1 MKKTNLII
9 AVALLASQQLFAQD
23 TKLKNE
29 QPETGIWAEGVKVDG
44 SLKEWNDSFQAYNK
58 ATKLFYTISND
69 DKSLYLVVK
78 STDLQTS
85 NKIAAGGITLAIN
98 TEGKKKDK
106 DVYSVTFPV
115 VANGGFG
122 GPGGGPGG
130 PGGGPGGQFSIGGG
144 PGGAGGGPG
153 GPVSFG
159 GGPGGPGGM
168 RNFTPD
174 SATLAANR
182 KRTIDA
188 AKEIKVFGFKDV
200 TDSLVS
206 IYNQYG
212 LKAAIGYDAQG
223 NYTYEL
229 AVPLKLL
236 NLTADGKA
244 IAYNIKV
251 NGMAMPNFVR
261 RIEGAGGMG
270 PGGGGPGGGG
280 VVVGGGPGGA
290 GGGPGSGGFVVSGG
304 PGGGPGGPGGG
315 FAGGPGGMSEMFAAT
330 DFWGKYILAKK

>member
-1 MKKTNLII
+1 MKKTNLILAI
-9 AVALLASQQLFAQD
+9 TLLASQVLFAQD
-23 TKLKNE
+23 AKIKSE
-29 QPETGIWAEGVKVDG
+29 QPETGVWAEKVKVDG
-44 SLKEWNDSFQAYNK
+44 NLTEWNDNFQAYNK

-69 DKSLYLVVK
+69 DKALYLVIK
-78 STDLQTS
+78 STDMQTS

-106 DVYSVTFPV
+106 DVYSVSFPV
-115 VANGGFG
+115 AAATANGGFGGMGGFGGAPGGAPGGGGFG
-122 GPGGGPGG
+122 GPGGGGF
-130 PGGGPGGQFSIGGG
+130 GGGR
-144 PGGAGGGPG
+144 GGAGGP
-153 GPVSFG
+153 
-159 GGPGGPGGM
+159 
-168 RNFTPD
+168 RDFTPD

-182 KRTIDA
+182 KRTLDA

-251 NGMAMPNFVR
+251 NGMVMPDFAR
-261 RIEGAGGMG
+261 MFAGGGGGFGGG
-270 PGGGGPGGGG
+270 PGGGGPGGG
-280 VVVGGGPGGA
+280 VVVGGGPGG
-290 GGGPGSGGFVVSGG
+290 GGGFGGGGAGG
-304 PGGGPGGPGGG
+304 PGGGGGGFGGGRGGAGGPG
-315 FAGGPGGMSEMFAAT
+315 GGMSEMFAAT

>member
-9 AVALLASQQLFAQD
+9 AIAILASQQLFAQD
-23 TKLKNE
+23 AKIKSE
-29 QPETGIWAEGVKVDG
+29 QPETGVWAEKVKVDG
-44 SLKEWNDSFQAYNK
+44 NLTEWNDNFQAYNK

-69 DKSLYLVVK
+69 DKSLYLVIK
-78 STDLQTS
+78 STDMQTS

-106 DVYSVTFPV
+106 DVYSVSFPV
-115 VANGGFG
+115 VAATANGGFG
-122 GPGGGPGG
+122 GMGGFGGGR
-130 PGGGPGGQFSIGGG
+130 
-144 PGGAGGGPG
+144 GAGGAPG
-153 GPVSFG
+153 GSIVVGGFG

-182 KRTIDA
+182 KKTLDA

-206 IYNQYG
+206 IYNEYG

-251 NGMAMPNFVR
+251 NGMAMPDFVR
-261 RIEGAGGMG
+261 RMESGGGMG
-270 PGGGGPGGGG
+270 GPGGGGAPGGGGGPGGGG
-280 VVVGGGPGGA
+280 FGGGGGAPGGGGPGGA
-290 GGGPGSGGFVVSGG
+290 GGGFAGGGRG
-304 PGGGPGGPGGG
+304 PGGG
-315 FAGGPGGMSEMFAAT
+315 GMAEMFAAT

>member
-44 SLKEWNDSFQAYNK
+44 NLKEWNDSFQAYNK

-106 DVYSVTFPV
+106 DVYSITFPV
-115 VANGGFG
+115 AAATANGGFG
-122 GPGGGPGG
+122 GPGGPGGGPSIQVNIGGG
-130 PGGGPGGQFSIGGG
+130 PGGGPGRSVNFSTG
-144 PGGAGGGPG
+144 P
-153 GPVSFG
+153 

-182 KRTIDA
+182 KRTVDA

-206 IYNQYG
+206 IYNEYG

-244 IAYNIKV
+244 IAYNVKV
-251 NGMAMPNFVR
+251 NGMAMPDFIR
-261 RIEGAGGMG
+261 RIESGGGGNLVVSGGGPGPGGGGLVMVGGPGGGGPG
-270 PGGGGPGGGG
+270 PGGGGPGG
-280 VVVGGGPGGA
+280 PGG
-290 GGGPGSGGFVVSGG
+290 
-304 PGGGPGGPGGG
+304 
-315 FAGGPGGMSEMFAAT
+315 GGMSEMFAAT

>member
-1 MKKTNLII
+1 MKRINLILLI
-9 AVALLASQQLFAQD
+9 ALLASQQLFAQD
-23 TKLKNE
+23 SKLKNE
-29 QPETGIWAEGVKVDG
+29 QPETGVWAEGVKVDG
-44 SLKEWNDSFQAYNK
+44 NLKEWNDNFQAYNK
-58 ATKLFYTISND
+58 ATKLFYTVSND
-69 DKSLYLVVK
+69 DKALYLVVK
-78 STDLQTS
+78 STDMQTS

-106 DVYSVTFPV
+106 DVYSLTFPV
-115 VANGGFG
+115 VAANANGGFG
-122 GPGGGPGG
+122 GMGGFGGGR
-130 PGGGPGGQFSIGGG
+130 
-144 PGGAGGGPG
+144 GGAGGAPG
-153 GPVSFG
+153 GVVVVG
-159 GGPGGPGGM
+159 GFSTGPGGPGGM

-174 SATLAANR
+174 SATLAANH
-182 KRTIDA
+182 KKTIEA

-206 IYNQYG
+206 IYNEYG

-251 NGMAMPNFVR
+251 NGMAMPDFMR
-261 RIEGAGGMG
+261 RIEANGGFA
-270 PGGGGPGGGG
+270 GGGGPGGGG
-280 VVVGGGPGGA
+280 GFGGGGGAA
-290 GGGPGSGGFVVSGG
+290 GGGGFGGGG
-304 PGGGPGGPGGG
+304 GAAGGGGGPGGPGGFSG
-315 FAGGPGGMSEMFAAT
+315 GGRGPGGGGMNEMFAAT

>member
-1 MKKTNLII
+1 L
-9 AVALLASQQLFAQD
+9 
-23 TKLKNE
+23 
-29 QPETGIWAEGVKVDG
+29 
-44 SLKEWNDSFQAYNK
+44 QAYNK

-69 DKSLYLVVK
+69 DKSLYLVIK
-78 STDLQTS
+78 STDMQTS

-115 VANGGFG
+115 VAATANGGFG
-122 GPGGGPGG
+122 GMGGFGGGRGGAGGAPGGVAVVGGFGGGPGG
-130 PGGGPGGQFSIGGG
+130 PGGG
-144 PGGAGGGPG
+144 
-153 GPVSFG
+153 
-159 GGPGGPGGM
+159 

-182 KRTIDA
+182 KRTLDA
-188 AKEIKVFGFKDV
+188 AKEIKVFGFKDL

-206 IYNQYG
+206 IYNEYG

-251 NGMAMPNFVR
+251 NGMAMPDFVR
-261 RIEGAGGMG
+261 RMESGGGM
-270 PGGGGPGGGG
+270 GGPGGGG
-280 VVVGGGPGGA
+280 A
-290 GGGPGSGGFVVSGG
+290 
-304 PGGGPGGPGGG
+304 PGGGAFGGGGGAPGGGGFGGGGGAPGGGGPGGG
-315 FAGGPGGMSEMFAAT
+315 FAGGGRGPGGGGMAEMFAAT

>member
-1 MKKTNLII
+1 MKKINLIT
-9 AVALLASQQLFAQD
+9 ALTLLASQQLFAQD
-23 TKLKNE
+23 TKIKSE
-29 QPETGIWAEGVKVDG
+29 QPETGVWAEKVKVDG
-44 SLKEWNDSFQAYNK
+44 KLTEWNDNFQAYNK
-58 ATKLFYTISND
+58 ATKLFYTVSND

-78 STDLQTS
+78 STDMQTS

-106 DVYSVTFPV
+106 DVYSVSFPV
-115 VANGGFG
+115 AAATANGGFG
-122 GPGGGPGG
+122 GMGGFGGAPGGGGAPGAIAVVG
-130 PGGGPGGQFSIGGG
+130 GFGGGG
-144 PGGAGGGPG
+144 
-153 GPVSFG
+153 FG

-182 KRTIDA
+182 KKTLDA

-200 TDSLVS
+200 TDSLIS
-206 IYNQYG
+206 IYNEYG
-212 LKAAIGYDAQG
+212 IKAGIGYDAQG

-251 NGMAMPNFVR
+251 NGMVMPDFVR
-261 RIEGAGGMG
+261 RMEGGGAGGPG
-270 PGGGGPGGGG
+270 GGFAAGGGAPGGGGGPGGAF
-280 VVVGGGPGGA
+280 GGGGA
-290 GGGPGSGGFVVSGG
+290 GG
-304 PGGGPGGPGGG
+304 PGGGAGGPGGG
-315 FAGGPGGMSEMFAAT
+315 FAGGGRGPGGGGGMAEMFAAT

>member
-1 MKKTNLII
+1 MLYFYLYWLNLSNKMKKINLII
-9 AVALLASQQLFAQD
+9 TIALLASQQLFAQD
-23 TKLKNE
+23 VKIKNE
-29 QPETGIWAEGVKVDG
+29 QPETGVWADKIKVDG
-44 SLKEWNDSFQAYNK
+44 NLKEWNDSFQAYSK
-58 ATKLFYTISND
+58 TTKLFYTISND

-78 STDLQTS
+78 STDMQTS

-98 TEGKKKDK
+98 TDGKKKDK

-115 VANGGFG
+115 VAATANGGFG
-122 GPGGGPGG
+122 GMTGMGGFGGGGAGGRGGGPGG
-130 PGGGPGGQFSIGGG
+130 GGFT
-144 PGGAGGGPG
+144 
-153 GPVSFG
+153 

-174 SATLAANR
+174 SATLAANH
-182 KRTIDA
+182 KRTVDA

-206 IYNQYG
+206 IYNEYG

-251 NGMAMPNFVR
+251 NGMAMPDFMR
-261 RIEGAGGMG
+261 RMEAGGG
-270 PGGGGPGGGG
+270 FGGGPGGGG
-280 VVVGGGPGGA
+280 AAGGGGGGPGGA
-290 GGGPGSGGFVVSGG
+290 GGPGGPGGAGGGFGGGRGGAGG
-304 PGGGPGGPGGG
+304 PGGG
-315 FAGGPGGMSEMFAAT
+315 GMAEMFAAT